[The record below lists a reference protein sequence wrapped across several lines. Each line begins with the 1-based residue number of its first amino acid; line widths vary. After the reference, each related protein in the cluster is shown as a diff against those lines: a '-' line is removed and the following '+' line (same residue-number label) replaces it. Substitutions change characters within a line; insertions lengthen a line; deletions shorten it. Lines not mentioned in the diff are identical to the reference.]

1 MYRGLIFSVVF
12 HAGLLAWA
20 LISIHNTEPPK
31 PPVLEPVAVS
41 LVEAAGGDVWEV
53 VTHTDAVLARLAE
66 AHVPPDLQ
74 QAVAAARAAID
85 QALARLAD
93 QAGTFDSSLPQ
104 MVESARGKMDILGV
118 IASGTLGAMLG
129 NYFWYLVARVIGIER
144 FKPLIEKYGRWLTF
158 DWAEIEKA
166 EKLFGSQGW
175 AIVFFGR
182 MLPTLRSLISI
193 PAGLLHMR
201 LSTFVIWSTIGTAG
215 WTTLLGLSGWAFGRR
230 YESVDTVV
238 GPLSTAI
245 LVVIAAGYI
254 WRLIRW
260 KRA

>member
-1 MYRGLIFSVVF
+1 MSEWIIHLIDQTGYLGVGFLMFLETVF
-12 HAGLLAWA
+12 PPIPSEVIMPVAGL
-20 LISIHNTEPPK
+20 
-31 PPVLEPVAVS
+31 
-41 LVEAAGGDVWEV
+41 AA
-53 VTHTDAVLARLAE
+53 
-66 AHVPPDLQ
+66 
-74 QAVAAARAAID
+74 
-85 QALARLAD
+85 
-93 QAGTFDSSLPQ
+93 
-104 MVESARGKMDILGV
+104 ARGKMDIFGV

-129 NYFWYLVARVIGIER
+129 NYFWYLVARVVGIER
-144 FKPLIEKYGRWLTF
+144 FRPLIEKYGRWLTF

-166 EKLFGSQGW
+166 ERLFGRQGW

-201 LSTFVIWSTIGTAG
+201 LSTFVIWSTIGTTG
-215 WTTLLGLSGWAFGRR
+215 WTTLLGLSGWALGQRFG
-230 YESVDTVV
+230 SVETVV

-245 LVVIAAGYI
+245 LIVIAIGYV